1 MLIRL
6 IIISFFSFLP
16 FTNVEDN
23 TLKTQLENLILPEG
37 FKIQLYASDVENARS
52 MAISPSGTIFVG
64 NRRSDNVFAL
74 KDTDGDNIVDKEYL
88 ITDKLKKTV
97 PIDYIRNNSLVPFD
111 IDNGILKIAIPDAS
125 KLSLIKNLKTMT
137 KLEPELYAAM
147 ITDISDFI
155 ERMSGGEGKP
165 TWEREKKLEQY

>member
-74 KDTDGDNIVDKEYL
+74 KDTDGDNIVDKKYL
-88 ITDKLKKTV
+88 ITEKLKNMPNGVAYYKGDLYV
-97 PIDYIRNNSLVPFD
+97 AEVNKIWVFRDIEANLDYIDKFGDYPN
-111 IDNGILKIAIPDAS
+111 
-125 KLSLIKNLKTMT
+125 
-137 KLEPELYAAM
+137 EPEL
-147 ITDISDFI
+147 ISDDYPSDRHHGWKYI
-155 ERMSGGEGKP
+155 SIPIIYKIIN
-165 TWEREKKLEQY
+165 

>member
-74 KDTDGDNIVDKEYL
+74 KDTDGDNIVDKKYL
-88 ITDKLKKTV
+88 ITEKLKNIPKQ
-97 PIDYIRNNSLVPFD
+97 Y
-111 IDNGILKIAIPDAS
+111 LK
-125 KLSLIKNLKTMT
+125 N
-137 KLEPELYAAM
+137 
-147 ITDISDFI
+147 TDIF
-155 ERMSGGEGKP
+155 
-165 TWEREKKLEQY
+165 